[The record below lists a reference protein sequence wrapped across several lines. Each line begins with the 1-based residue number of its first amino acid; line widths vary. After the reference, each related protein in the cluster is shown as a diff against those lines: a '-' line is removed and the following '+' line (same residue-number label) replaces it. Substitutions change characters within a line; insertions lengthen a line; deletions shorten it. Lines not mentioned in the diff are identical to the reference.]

1 VARNTDGEII
11 MAINVNGPGNRGSI
25 QLDSSSSTQRASP
38 RTDFGTQVRNGIAA
52 GAGTAGSAL
61 GVAAPFVPG
70 AAVVSA
76 AVTGAAG
83 SVGGSGGGFGAGG
96 GAPGGVAGVGGGG
109 EQIPFTGPGLNTPQG
124 GAGGAGGAPG
134 GSQQD
139 LLNQTKGMQEM
150 MASFNLQYLQLQEKM
165 QAENRSFS
173 TVSNVMKTKHDTAK
187 SSISNVR

>member
-1 VARNTDGEII
+1 
-11 MAINVNGPGNRGSI
+11 MAINVTGNGNRGSI
-25 QLDSSSSTQRASP
+25 QLDSSSTTVRQSP

-52 GAGTAGSAL
+52 GANTASAAI

-70 AAVVSA
+70 GAVVSA

-83 SVGGSGGGFGAGG
+83 GLSSNGGYAPGTSGGSPGMVNVGGENLPFG
-96 GAPGGVAGVGGGG
+96 
-109 EQIPFTGPGLNTPQG
+109 GPGLNTPQNG
-124 GAGGAGGAPG
+124 QSTGS
-134 GSQQD
+134 SQQD

>member
-1 VARNTDGEII
+1 
-11 MAINVNGPGNRGSI
+11 MAINVTGPGNRGSI
-25 QLDSSSSTQRASP
+25 QLDSSSTTVRQSP
-38 RTDFGTQVRNGIAA
+38 RTDFGTQVRNGVAA
-52 GAGTAGSAL
+52 GANTAAGAI

-76 AVTGAAG
+76 AVSGAAG
-83 SVGGSGGGFGAGG
+83 GVQGGGGFNAGG
-96 GAPGGVAGVGGGG
+96 SVPGGVAQVGG
-109 EQIPFTGPGLNTPQG
+109 EQIPFNGPGLSTPQNGSG
-124 GAGGAGGAPG
+124 GAAP

-165 QAENRSFS
+165 QAENRSFT

>member
-1 VARNTDGEII
+1 MGN
-11 MAINVNGPGNRGSI
+11 INVTGPGQRGSI
-25 QLDSSSSTQRASP
+25 QLDNSSTTVRQSP
-38 RTDFGTQVRNGIAA
+38 KTDFGTQVRNGVAAGGGAAA
-52 GAGTAGSAL
+52 GAI

-76 AVTGAAG
+76 AVSGAAG
-83 SVGGSGGGFGAGG
+83 GVGGGFGG
-96 GAPGGVAGVGGGG
+96 
-109 EQIPFTGPGLNTPQG
+109 Q
-124 GAGGAGGAPG
+124 GAGGAGAPVGSQSVGADGIPIG
-134 GSQQD
+134 GSYLNSSTGGTGGAQGNASAPGSQQD

-150 MASFNLQYLQLQEKM
+150 AQSFNLQYLQLQEKM

>member
-1 VARNTDGEII
+1 
-11 MAINVNGPGNRGSI
+11 MAINPTGRQDGSI
-25 QLDSSSSTQRASP
+25 PLNTNTTTVRQSP
-38 RTDFGTQVRNGIAA
+38 RTDFGTQMRNGIAA
-52 GAGTAGSAL
+52 GAGTVGSAV

-70 AAVVSA
+70 GAVVSA

-83 SVGGSGGGFGAGG
+83 GVAGSGGGFGAGG
-96 GAPGGVAGVGGGG
+96 GAAGGVAQVGG
-109 EQIPFTGPGLNTPQG
+109 ESIPFTGPGLNTPQG
-124 GAGGAGGAPG
+124 GGASGAAP

-150 MASFNLQYLQLQEKM
+150 MASFNLQYLQLQERM

>member
-1 VARNTDGEII
+1 

-25 QLDSSSSTQRASP
+25 QLDSSSSTVRQSP
-38 RTDFGTQVRNGIAA
+38 RTDFGTQVRNGITA
-52 GAGTAGSAL
+52 GAGTAGAAI

-83 SVGGSGGGFGAGG
+83 GVSGSGGGYSAGG
-96 GAPGGVAGVGGGG
+96 SAAGGVAAGG
-109 EQIPFTGPGLNTPQG
+109 EQIPLGGPGLGSSQG
-124 GAGGAGGAPG
+124 GSGAQGAGG

>member
-1 VARNTDGEII
+1 
-11 MAINVNGPGNRGSI
+11 MQVNGPGSRGSLSLN
-25 QLDSSSSTQRASP
+25 QSTTTPRTSA
-38 RTDFGTQVRNGIAA
+38 RTDFGAQMRNGIAA
-52 GAGTAGSAL
+52 GGGAASQAI

-76 AVTGAAG
+76 AVSGAAG
-83 SVGGSGGGFGAGG
+83 SVGGGGSGGFASGGSGGLAGAQSVGADGIPIGGSALNSSG
-96 GAPGGVAGVGGGG
+96 GATGSAASGGS
-109 EQIPFTGPGLNTPQG
+109 
-124 GAGGAGGAPG
+124 
-134 GSQQD
+134 SQQD

-150 MASFNLQYLQLQEKM
+150 AQSFNLQYLQLQEKM

>member
-1 VARNTDGEII
+1 MTINTTGS
-11 MAINVNGPGNRGSI
+11 GTRGSI
-25 QLDSSSSTQRASP
+25 QLDTSSTTVRQSA
-38 RTDFGTQVRNGIAA
+38 RTDFGTQMRNGIAA
-52 GAGTAGSAL
+52 GANTVGNAV

-76 AVTGAAG
+76 AVTGAG
-83 SVGGSGGGFGAGG
+83 SAIQGG
-96 GAPGGVAGVGGGG
+96 GATGLGNGGTVTVGSDGVPLG
-109 EQIPFTGPGLNTPQG
+109 GPGLGTQVS
-124 GAGGAGGAPG
+124 AGGTGTGGTTG
-134 GSQQD
+134 NNQQD

-150 MASFNLQYLQLQEKM
+150 MQSFNLQYLQLQEKM

>member
-1 VARNTDGEII
+1 MAVTNIDG
-11 MAINVNGPGNRGSI
+11 NGSTRGGI
-25 QLDSSSSTQRASP
+25 QLDSGSTTVRQSP
-38 RTDFGTQVRNGIAA
+38 RTDFGAQVRNGVSA
-52 GAGTAGSAL
+52 GAGTAGAAI

-83 SVGGSGGGFGAGG
+83 SLGGGGGGSSGGY
-96 GAPGGVAGVGGGG
+96 GVGGGG
-109 EQIPFTGPGLNTPQG
+109 
-124 GAGGAGGAPG
+124 GAGGASGASGADGIPLGGPG
-134 GSQQD
+134 LSSNTGTKSSGSSQQD
-139 LLNQTKGMQEM
+139 MLNQTKDMQEM

-165 QAENRSFS
+165 QMENRSFT

>member
-1 VARNTDGEII
+1 

-25 QLDSSSSTQRASP
+25 QLDSSSSTQRTSP

-83 SVGGSGGGFGAGG
+83 GVAGSGGGFAAGG
-96 GAPGGVAGVGGGG
+96 GAPGGVAGVGGGS
-109 EQIPFTGPGLNTPQG
+109 ETIPFNGPGLGTQG
-124 GAGGAGGAPG
+124 TGGAPTG
-134 GSQQD
+134 NSQQD

>member
-1 VARNTDGEII
+1 MGN
-11 MAINVNGPGNRGSI
+11 INVTGPGQRGSI
-25 QLDSSSSTQRASP
+25 QLDNSSTTVRQSP
-38 RTDFGTQVRNGIAA
+38 KTDFGTQVRNGVAAGGGAAA
-52 GAGTAGSAL
+52 GAI

-76 AVTGAAG
+76 AVSGA
-83 SVGGSGGGFGAGG
+83 VGGGGGGGGFGG
-96 GAPGGVAGVGGGG
+96 
-109 EQIPFTGPGLNTPQG
+109 Q
-124 GAGGAGGAPG
+124 GAGGAGAPAGSQQVGADGIPIGGSYLNSSTGGQGAAAGGGTGAP

-150 MASFNLQYLQLQEKM
+150 AQSFNLQYLQLQEKM

>member
-1 VARNTDGEII
+1 
-11 MAINVNGPGNRGSI
+11 MAINVTGPGNRGGI
-25 QLDSSSSTQRASP
+25 TLDQSSTTVRQSP
-38 RTDFGTQVRNGIAA
+38 RTDFGTQVRNGVAA
-52 GAGTAGSAL
+52 GAGAAGGAI

-83 SVGGSGGGFGAGG
+83 AVGSGGGTMGG
-96 GAPGGVAGVGGGG
+96 SGNVAMGPDG
-109 EQIPFTGPGLNTPQG
+109 IPMNDPGLNTPTG
-124 GAGGAGGAPG
+124 TKSTGN
-134 GSQQD
+134 SQQD
-139 LLNQTKGMQEM
+139 MLNQTKDMQEM

-165 QAENRSFS
+165 QAENRSFT

>member
-1 VARNTDGEII
+1 

-25 QLDSSSSTQRASP
+25 SLDQSSTTQRTSP

-83 SVGGSGGGFGAGG
+83 GVGGSGGGFAAGG
-96 GAPGGVAGVGGGG
+96 SAPGGVATAGG
-109 EQIPFTGPGLNTPQG
+109 EQIPFNGPGLSTPG
-124 GAGGAGGAPG
+124 TGGGAPTG
-134 GSQQD
+134 NSQQD

>member
-1 VARNTDGEII
+1 
-11 MAINVNGPGNRGSI
+11 MAINVTGPGSRGGI
-25 QLDSSSSTQRASP
+25 TLDQGSTTVRQSP
-38 RTDFGTQVRNGIAA
+38 RTDFGTQVRHGVAA
-52 GAGTAGSAL
+52 GAGAAGGAI

-83 SVGGSGGGFGAGG
+83 AVGSGGGTMGG
-96 GAPGGVAGVGGGG
+96 SGQVAMGPDG
-109 EQIPFTGPGLNTPQG
+109 IPLQGPGLNTPTG
-124 GAGGAGGAPG
+124 TKTTGN
-134 GSQQD
+134 SQQD
-139 LLNQTKGMQEM
+139 MLNQTKDMQEM

-165 QAENRSFS
+165 QAENRSFT

>member
-1 VARNTDGEII
+1 
-11 MAINVNGPGNRGSI
+11 MAINVTGPGSRGGI
-25 QLDSSSSTQRASP
+25 TLDQGSTTVRQSP
-38 RTDFGTQVRNGIAA
+38 RTDFGTQVRNGVAA
-52 GAGTAGSAL
+52 GAGAAGGAI

-83 SVGGSGGGFGAGG
+83 AVGSGGGAGFSGNGAVTMGPDG
-96 GAPGGVAGVGGGG
+96 
-109 EQIPFTGPGLNTPQG
+109 IPLAGPGLNSNTGTQSTG
-124 GAGGAGGAPG
+124 NN
-134 GSQQD
+134 QQD
-139 LLNQTKGMQEM
+139 LLNQTKDMQEM

>member
-1 VARNTDGEII
+1 

-25 QLDSSSSTQRASP
+25 QLDSSSSTVRQSP
-38 RTDFGTQVRNGIAA
+38 RTDFGTQVRNGISA
-52 GAGTAGSAL
+52 GAGTAGAAI

-83 SVGGSGGGFGAGG
+83 GVSGSGGGYGTGGSAGG
-96 GAPGGVAGVGGGG
+96 GSISAGG
-109 EQIPFTGPGLNTPQG
+109 EQIPFNGPGLGTAQGG
-124 GAGGAGGAPG
+124 GAGGAQGSGG

>member
-1 VARNTDGEII
+1 
-11 MAINVNGPGNRGSI
+11 MSSNVIGPGPRSGLS
-25 QLDSSSSTQRASP
+25 LDTGTSTVRQAP
-38 RTDFGTQVRNGIAA
+38 RTDFGTQIRNGVAAGGGAAA
-52 GAGTAGSAL
+52 GAI

-76 AVTGAAG
+76 AVSGAAG
-83 SVGGSGGGFGAGG
+83 
-96 GAPGGVAGVGGGG
+96 GVGGGG
-109 EQIPFTGPGLNTPQG
+109 VGAGAAGGSSGFGAGAAGG
-124 GAGGAGGAPG
+124 GAQLGPDGIPIGGSFVNGGQSGTGGAAP

-150 MASFNLQYLQLQEKM
+150 AQSFNLQYLQLQEKM

>member
-1 VARNTDGEII
+1 
-11 MAINVNGPGNRGSI
+11 MAINVTGPGSRGGI
-25 QLDSSSSTQRASP
+25 TLDQSSTTVRQSP
-38 RTDFGTQVRNGIAA
+38 RTDFGTQVRNGVAA
-52 GAGTAGSAL
+52 GAGAACGAI

-83 SVGGSGGGFGAGG
+83 AVGSGGGTMGG
-96 GAPGGVAGVGGGG
+96 SGQVAMGPDG
-109 EQIPFTGPGLNTPQG
+109 IPLQGPGLNTPTG
-124 GAGGAGGAPG
+124 TKSTGN
-134 GSQQD
+134 SQQD
-139 LLNQTKGMQEM
+139 MLNQTKDMQEM

-165 QAENRSFS
+165 QAENRSFT

>member
-1 VARNTDGEII
+1 
-11 MAINVNGPGNRGSI
+11 MQVNGPGNRGSLSLN
-25 QLDSSSSTQRASP
+25 QSTTTPRTSA
-38 RTDFGTQVRNGIAA
+38 RTDFGAQMRNGIAA
-52 GAGTAGSAL
+52 GGGAASQAI

-76 AVTGAAG
+76 AVSGAAG
-83 SVGGSGGGFGAGG
+83 SVGGGSGGFSSGGSGGLAGSQSVGSDGIPLGGSALNSSG
-96 GAPGGVAGVGGGG
+96 GATGSAASGGS
-109 EQIPFTGPGLNTPQG
+109 
-124 GAGGAGGAPG
+124 
-134 GSQQD
+134 SQQD

-150 MASFNLQYLQLQEKM
+150 AQSFNLQYLQLQEKM